1 MRILITGGAGFIG
14 SHLAETLARDA
25 LNEVLVLDN
34 LHRGC
39 RENLAA
45 CTDKVRF
52 LEGDIRN
59 RDCLR
64 EVIQG
69 ASVIFHLAAQANVL
83 GTEADQQY
91 AFTTN
96 VAGTVELLSVAREAG
111 VRRVVFTSSREVY
124 GEATTLPV
132 PESAPLLP
140 KNAYGAS
147 KAAAE
152 HYCRVFANQGLEVSV
167 LRLAN
172 VYGPRD
178 SDRVIPIFLDQ
189 ALRDEPLVLFGGEQ
203 LLDFVWIGTVVNAL
217 SKAAF
222 GPSLPGPLN
231 VGSGT
236 GTSLKDLARRVVEIT
251 SSRSRIEF
259 APARSV
265 ETVRFVAD
273 VTLARQTLQLAVPAD
288 PLFAL
293 SRLLPTYQEAAT
305 A

>member
-14 SHLAETLARDA
+14 SHLTETLAREPQH
-25 LNEVLVLDN
+25 EVLVLDN
-34 LHRGC
+34 LRRG
-39 RENLAA
+39 RLENLAA
-45 CTDKVRF
+45 CKDKTRF

-59 RDCLR
+59 NDCLR
-64 EVIQG
+64 EVMHG
-69 ASVIFHLAAQANVL
+69 VSVVFHLAAQANVL
-83 GTEADQQY
+83 GAEADPDY
-91 AFTTN
+91 SFSSN
-96 VAGTVELLSVAREAG
+96 VEGTVILLRAAREAG

-124 GEATTLPV
+124 GEASGRPV
-132 PESAPLLP
+132 SESAPLLP
-140 KNAYGAS
+140 KNSYGAS

-152 HYCRVFANQGLEVSV
+152 HYCRVFANQGLEVCV

-178 SDRVIPIFLDQ
+178 RDRVIPIFLDK
-189 ALRDEPLVLFGGEQ
+189 ALRDQPLVLYGGEQ
-203 LLDFVWIGTVVNAL
+203 LLDFVWIGTVVDAL
-217 SKAAF
+217 SRAAF
-222 GPSLPGPLN
+222 GPPLPGPLN

-236 GTSLKDLARRVVEIT
+236 GTRLRDLAQRVVDLT
-251 SSRSRIEF
+251 GSRSRIEF

-273 VTLARQTLQLAVPAD
+273 VTLARQRLQIAIPAD

-293 SRLLPTYQEAAT
+293 TRLLHRYEEAAT

>member
-14 SHLAETLARDA
+14 SHLTEALARNP
-25 LNEVLVLDN
+25 LHEILVLDN
-34 LHRGC
+34 LRRGSG
-39 RENLAA
+39 ENLSA
-45 CTDKVRF
+45 CADKVYF
-52 LEGDIRN
+52 LEGDIRD
-59 RDCLR
+59 RGVLR
-64 EVIQG
+64 EVMQG
-69 ASVIFHLAAQANVL
+69 VSVVFHLAAQANVL

-124 GEATTLPV
+124 GEALELPV
-132 PESAPLLP
+132 SESAPLLP
-140 KNAYGAS
+140 KNAYGAG

-152 HYCRVFANQGLEVSV
+152 HYCRVFANQGLEVSI

-178 SDRVIPIFLDQ
+178 RDRVIPIFLDK
-189 ALRDEPLVLFGGEQ
+189 ALRNEPLVLYGGEQ
-203 LLDFVWIGTVVNAL
+203 VLDFVWIGTVADAL
-217 SKAAF
+217 SRAAC

-236 GTSLKDLARRVVEIT
+236 GTSLKDLARRIVEIT
-251 SSRSRIEF
+251 GSRSRIEI
-259 APARSV
+259 AAARSI

-273 VTLARQTLQLAVPAD
+273 VTLARRKLQLAVPPD

-293 SRLLPTYQEAAT
+293 SRLLPRYQEAAT